1 MTDEEKKL
9 ILELKQE
16 VEKIKVNLILE
27 NKKLDQIVSVVNFII
42 QKENLNAQ

>member
-27 NKKLDQIVSVVNFII
+27 NRKLDQIVSVVNFII
-42 QKENLNAQ
+42 QKENINAQ

>member
-42 QKENLNAQ
+42 QKENINA

>member
-27 NKKLDQIVSVVNFII
+27 NKKLDQIISVVNLI
-42 QKENLNAQ
+42 

>member
-27 NKKLDQIVSVVNFII
+27 NKKLDQIISVVNFII
-42 QKENLNAQ
+42 QKENINA

>member
-42 QKENLNAQ
+42 QKENINAQ

>member
-16 VEKIKVNLILE
+16 VDKIKVNLILE
-27 NKKLDQIVSVVNFII
+27 NKKLDQIISVVNFII
-42 QKENLNAQ
+42 QKENINAQ

>member
-16 VEKIKVNLILE
+16 VEKIKVNFILE

>member
-27 NKKLDQIVSVVNFII
+27 NKKLDQIISVVNFII
-42 QKENLNAQ
+42 QKENINAQ

>member
-27 NKKLDQIVSVVNFII
+27 NRKLDQIVSVVNFII